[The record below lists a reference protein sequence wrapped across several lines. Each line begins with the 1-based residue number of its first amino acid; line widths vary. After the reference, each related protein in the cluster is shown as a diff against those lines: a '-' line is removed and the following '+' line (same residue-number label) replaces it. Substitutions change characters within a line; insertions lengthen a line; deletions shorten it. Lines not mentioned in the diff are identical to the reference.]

1 MASYLFL
8 KGTSPLL
15 ISMPHIGQNIPNVIA
30 DLMTDEALL
39 RKDTDW
45 FIDKLYDFSHTMGA
59 TIIKPQVSRYVID
72 LNRGIDGV
80 NLYPGADSTEL
91 CPSSTFNRT
100 PIYSNQ
106 QSVTTREVDRRIT
119 HYWTPYHDKIKT
131 TLSEIKAEFGFAIIL
146 DAHSILSEVPRFFEG
161 QLPDFNW
168 GTVNGASCSE
178 EVLNSVR
185 RLKYGSYSVVCNDR
199 FKGGYITRR
208 YGDPDNNV
216 HAIQL
221 ELSQRT
227 YMNESEFTYND
238 VLANQVQP
246 ILKNIVDALTH
257 LKPTLALKGQY

>member
-1 MASYLFL
+1 MASYSFL

-15 ISMPHIGQNIPNVIA
+15 ISMPHIGKNIPSDIA
-30 DLMTDEALL
+30 GLMTEEALL

-45 FIDKLYDFSHTMGA
+45 FIDKLYGFSHTMGA

-72 LNRGIDGV
+72 LNRGVDGV

-100 PIYSNQ
+100 SIYLNNQ
-106 QSVTTREVDRRIT
+106 PVTTPETDRRIT
-119 HYWTPYHDKIKT
+119 HYWTPYHDRIKA
-131 TLSEIKAEFGFAIIL
+131 TLAEIKAEFGFAIIL

-168 GTVNGASCSE
+168 GTVNGTSCSE
-178 EVLNSVR
+178 EVLNSVKQ
-185 RLKYGSYSVVCNDR
+185 LQYGPYSVVCNDR
-199 FKGGYITRR
+199 FKGGYITRQ
-208 YGDPDNNV
+208 YGDPDNNI

-227 YMNESEFTYND
+227 YMNESKFTYNEMF
-238 VLANQVQP
+238 ANQVQP
-246 ILKNIVDALTH
+246 ILENIVDVLTH
-257 LKPTLALKGQY
+257 LRPTLISKG